1 MQFFADQFP
10 YYVQDRLVTLVKFT
24 SKSQGQWMFRCPI
37 CGDSQKNKRK
47 SRGVY
52 YTKTNSYHCFNCG
65 VSCGPYKLLAALQG
79 VPEEAVKKDFV
90 AEARK
95 IDTSKRRPIPQV
107 TEKKQ
112 EVDVLSHNAD
122 WTPSP
127 LVDEFIRSRKL
138 DEAPFKPANWELYL
152 DRKKHR
158 IVLPWVRDGELKYF
172 QLRAILADQVP
183 KYLFPKNTEKSV
195 FNLDS
200 VDDGLGMIF
209 MLEGAIDSAF
219 VVNSIAIGGTS
230 LTEHQNSLLENYF
243 SARVLFLDN
252 QNVDE
257 AARTKLEKV
266 AREYPDQKL
275 FVWPRGLEAYKDV
288 NEFWCETGDR
298 RFEDMDFLRSRV
310 FSGLRALME
319 MRRPGG

>member
-65 VSCGPYKLLAALQG
+65 VSCGAYKLLAALQG
-79 VPEEAVKKDFV
+79 VPEESVKKDFV
-90 AEARK
+90 SEARK
-95 IDTSKRRPIPQV
+95 IDTSKRQPIPQV
-107 TEKKQ
+107 SEKKQ
-112 EVDVLSHNAD
+112 EVDVLRHNAD

-127 LVDEFIRSRKL
+127 LVQDFIRSRKL

-152 DRKKHR
+152 DSKKRR
-158 IVLPWVRDGELKYF
+158 IVLPWVRDGEMKYF
-172 QLRAILADQVP
+172 QLRAIDKDQTP
-183 KYLFPKNTEKSV
+183 KYLFPRDVEKSI
-195 FNLDS
+195 FNIDAIDDS
-200 VDDGLGMIF
+200 LGMIF

-219 VVNSIAIGGTS
+219 TKNSIAIGGVS

-243 SARVLFLDN
+243 SSRILLLDN

-257 AARTKLEKV
+257 TARKKLEKIV
-266 AREYPDQKL
+266 RDHPEQKI
-275 FVWPRGLEAYKDV
+275 FVWPKDITEKDV
-288 NEFWCETGDR
+288 NEFYSVTGDR

>member
-90 AEARK
+90 AEARR
-95 IDTSKRRPIPQV
+95 IDTSKRRPTAQV
-107 TEKKQ
+107 AEKKQ

-127 LVDEFIRSRKL
+127 LVVDFIRSRRL
-138 DEAPFKPANWELYL
+138 DEAPFKPAKWELYL

-158 IVLPWVRDGELKYF
+158 IVLPWVRDGEMKYF
-172 QLRAILADQVP
+172 QLRAIDKDQTP
-183 KYLFPKNTEKSV
+183 KYLFPPNVDKGV
-195 FNLDS
+195 FGIDS
-200 VDDGLGMIF
+200 IDDSLGMIF
-209 MLEGAIDSAF
+209 MLEGVIDSVF
-219 VVNSIAIGGTS
+219 VRNGLAVGGTS

-243 SARVLFLDN
+243 SERVLLLDN

-257 AARTKLEKV
+257 TARKKLEKL
-266 AREYPDQKL
+266 ARDHPEQK
-275 FVWPRGLEAYKDV
+275 FFIWPKDISSKDV
-288 NEFWCETGDR
+288 NELYVSTGDR